1 MPSNKRINYYKSK
14 VLSSVKN
21 YQLNPLQNKHKDG
34 LYLLKNQAWR
44 ILALILRKLWD
55 VCNHLDFN

>member
-34 LYLLKNQAWR
+34 LYLLKNQA
-44 ILALILRKLWD
+44 
-55 VCNHLDFN
+55 